1 MNTQVARQ
9 PPAVLPGANDACWC
23 GSGTKYKKCHR
34 GADAVE
40 ARKLGTNTPRH
51 GVRPGIVSP
60 RRGVPAHIPRPEYA
74 ETGRPNRSAPM
85 ADIKTPEVIERM
97 RRAGKAAA
105 QVLEEVAAAVRPGI
119 TTDEL
124 DAIAHEAYI
133 KRGGYPS
140 TLNYHGFPK
149 SLCTSVN
156 EVICHGIPDS
166 RALEDGDIVN
176 LDITIFL
183 DGVHGDCSATYFVG
197 KPSAESERLVRVT
210 RECLELG
217 IAAVKPGRPIS
228 DIGKAIEEHATK
240 HGMSV
245 VRAYCGHGI
254 GEKFHSALQIPH
266 YYEAE
271 ANAII
276 KPNMT
281 FTVEPMINLGHWD
294 HRTWNDG
301 WTAVTADG
309 SRSAQFEHTL
319 LVTEQG
325 VEILTLP

>member
-1 MNTQVARQ
+1 
-9 PPAVLPGANDACWC
+9 
-23 GSGTKYKKCHR
+23 
-34 GADAVE
+34 
-40 ARKLGTNTPRH
+40 
-51 GVRPGIVSP
+51 
-60 RRGVPAHIPRPEYA
+60 
-74 ETGRPNRSAPM
+74 
-85 ADIKTPEVIERM
+85 
-97 RRAGKAAA
+97 
-105 QVLEEVAAAVRPGI
+105 
-119 TTDEL
+119 
-124 DAIAHEAYI
+124 
-133 KRGGYPS
+133 
-140 TLNYHGFPK
+140 
-149 SLCTSVN
+149 
-156 EVICHGIPDS
+156 
-166 RALEDGDIVN
+166 
-176 LDITIFL
+176 
-183 DGVHGDCSATYFVG
+183 VG

-271 ANAII
+271 ANTII